1 MPQPE
6 FTLHPQIIQDT
17 LDVGDLPLSRLRL
30 MNDATYPWL
39 ILVPRRAD
47 IVEIIDLVPDER
59 VQLMTEISQVSQV
72 LKAETKCDKL
82 NVAALGNMVRQ
93 LHIHVIAR
101 FGTDMAWPRPVWGQ
115 NQAVSYSEKQSS
127 ELISRLRDKLFIS

>member
-30 MNDATYPWL
+30 MNEATYPWL

-59 VQLMTEISQVSQV
+59 VQLMTEISQVSQL

-82 NVAALGNMVRQ
+82 NIAALGNMVRQ

-127 ELISRLRDKLFIS
+127 ELISRLREKLFIS

>member
-17 LDVGDLPLSRLRL
+17 LDVGDLPLSRLQL

>member
-17 LDVGDLPLSRLRL
+17 LDVGDLPLSRLQL

-39 ILVPRRAD
+39 ILVPRRAG

-72 LKAETKCDKL
+72 LKSETKCDKL

>member
-17 LDVGDLPLSRLRL
+17 LEVGDLPLSRLRL

-59 VQLMTEISQVSQV
+59 VQLMTEISQVSQL

-82 NVAALGNMVRQ
+82 NIAALGNMVRQ

>member
-30 MNDATYPWL
+30 MNEATYPWL

-59 VQLMTEISQVSQV
+59 VQLMTEISQVSQL

-82 NVAALGNMVRQ
+82 NIAALGNMVRQ

>member
-30 MNDATYPWL
+30 MNEATYPWL

-59 VQLMTEISQVSQV
+59 VQLMTEISQVSQL

-82 NVAALGNMVRQ
+82 NIAALGNMVRQ

-115 NQAVSYSEKQSS
+115 SQAVSYSEKQSS
-127 ELISRLRDKLFIS
+127 ELISRLREKLFIS

>member
-17 LDVGDLPLSRLRL
+17 LDVGDLPLSRLQL

-72 LKAETKCDKL
+72 LKSETKCDKL

>member
-17 LDVGDLPLSRLRL
+17 LDVGDLPLSRLQL

-59 VQLMTEISQVSQV
+59 VQLMTEISQVSQL